1 MNQKIKEQQEFKET
15 KDINT
20 TKTEIPKWQ
29 ALGHHSIKEYQG
41 WCYFNDVESQ
51 SYNPDI
57 TSEELDKLCILY
69 DVEIKKKNKKNK
81 KSDKYEVSEFNDFDM
96 EEIIKEYGKL

>member
-1 MNQKIKEQQEFKET
+1 MNQKIKEQQEFRET
-15 KDINT
+15 KNIEI
-20 TKTEIPKWQ
+20 EIPKSQ
-29 ALGHHSIKEYQG
+29 ALGHHSLKEYQG

-69 DVEIKKKNKKNK
+69 DVETKKKNKKNK
-81 KSDKYEVSEFNDFDM
+81 KSDKYEASEFNDFDM

>member
-15 KDINT
+15 KNIEI
-20 TKTEIPKWQ
+20 EIPKWE

-69 DVEIKKKNKKNK
+69 DVETKKKNKKNK

>member
-15 KDINT
+15 KNIEI
-20 TKTEIPKWQ
+20 EIPKWQ

-69 DVEIKKKNKKNK
+69 GVETKKKNKKNK

>member
-1 MNQKIKEQQEFKET
+1 MNKKIKEQQEFKET
-15 KDINT
+15 KNIEI
-20 TKTEIPKWQ
+20 EIPKWQ

-69 DVEIKKKNKKNK
+69 DVETKKKNKKNK

>member
-15 KDINT
+15 KNIEI
-20 TKTEIPKWQ
+20 EIPKWEV
-29 ALGHHSIKEYQG
+29 LGHHSIKEYQG

-57 TSEELDKLCILY
+57 TPEELDKLCILY
-69 DVEIKKKNKKNK
+69 DVETKKKNKKNK

>member
-1 MNQKIKEQQEFKET
+1 MNQKIKKQQEFKET
-15 KDINT
+15 KNIEI
-20 TKTEIPKWQ
+20 EIPKWE

-69 DVEIKKKNKKNK
+69 DVETKKKNKKNK

>member
-15 KDINT
+15 KNIEI
-20 TKTEIPKWQ
+20 EIPKWQ

-69 DVEIKKKNKKNK
+69 DVETKKKNKKNK
-81 KSDKYEVSEFNDFDM
+81 SSNKYEVSEFNDFDM

>member
-15 KDINT
+15 KNIEI
-20 TKTEIPKWQ
+20 EIPKWQ

-69 DVEIKKKNKKNK
+69 DVETKKKNKKNK
-81 KSDKYEVSEFNDFDM
+81 KSDKYDVSEFNDFDM

>member
-15 KDINT
+15 KNIEI
-20 TKTEIPKWQ
+20 EIPKWQ

-69 DVEIKKKNKKNK
+69 DVETKKKNKKNK

-96 EEIIKEYGKL
+96 EDIIKEYGKL

>member
-15 KDINT
+15 KNIEI
-20 TKTEIPKWQ
+20 EIPKWQ

-69 DVEIKKKNKKNK
+69 DVETKKKNKKNK
-81 KSDKYEVSEFNDFDM
+81 KSDKYEASEFNDFDM
-96 EEIIKEYGKL
+96 EDIIKEYGKL

>member
-15 KDINT
+15 KNIEI
-20 TKTEIPKWQ
+20 EIPKWQ

-69 DVEIKKKNKKNK
+69 DVETKKKNKKNK
-81 KSDKYEVSEFNDFDM
+81 KSDKYEVSEFNDFDI

>member
-15 KDINT
+15 KNIEI
-20 TKTEIPKWQ
+20 EIPKWE

-69 DVEIKKKNKKNK
+69 DVETKKKNKKNK
-81 KSDKYEVSEFNDFDM
+81 KSDKYDVSEFNDFDM

>member
-1 MNQKIKEQQEFKET
+1 MTEQSEYNE
-15 KDINT
+15 NT
-20 TKTEIPKWQ
+20 IPKWE

-57 TSEELDKLCILY
+57 TPEELDKLCILY
-69 DVEIKKKNKKNK
+69 DVETKKKNKKNK

>member
-15 KDINT
+15 KNIEI
-20 TKTEIPKWQ
+20 EIPKWE

-69 DVEIKKKNKKNK
+69 DVETKKKNKKNK
-81 KSDKYEVSEFNDFDM
+81 SSNKYDVSEFNDFDM

>member
-15 KDINT
+15 KNI
-20 TKTEIPKWQ
+20 KIEIPKWE

-69 DVEIKKKNKKNK
+69 DVESKNKNKKK
-81 KSDKYEVSEFNDFDM
+81 MK
-96 EEIIKEYGKL
+96 

>member
-15 KDINT
+15 KNIEI
-20 TKTEIPKWQ
+20 EIPKWE

-69 DVEIKKKNKKNK
+69 DVETKKKNKKNK
-81 KSDKYEVSEFNDFDM
+81 KSDKYEASEFNDFDM

>member
-1 MNQKIKEQQEFKET
+1 MTET
-15 KDINT
+15 NDYNKD
-20 TKTEIPKWQ
+20 KLPHHE
-29 ALGHHSIKEYQG
+29 ALGFKSIKEYQG

-57 TSEELDKLCILY
+57 TAEELDKLCILY
-69 DVEIKKKNKKNK
+69 DVETKKKNKKNK

>member
-15 KDINT
+15 KNIEI
-20 TKTEIPKWQ
+20 EIPKWQ

-69 DVEIKKKNKKNK
+69 DVETKKKNKKNK